1 MQNLTEKKAKGLIII
16 GIVILV
22 VITFIGLKP
31 WHSRQNSLQDLV
43 RQTSTDSKSTTR
55 LQVTELDGA
64 EMHHRACV
72 ICSRTPSGVQ
82 DD

>member
-31 WHSRQNSLQDLV
+31 WHSRQSSLQDLV
-43 RQTSTDSKSTTR
+43 RQTSTDSN
-55 LQVTELDGA
+55 
-64 EMHHRACV
+64 
-72 ICSRTPSGVQ
+72 
-82 DD
+82 